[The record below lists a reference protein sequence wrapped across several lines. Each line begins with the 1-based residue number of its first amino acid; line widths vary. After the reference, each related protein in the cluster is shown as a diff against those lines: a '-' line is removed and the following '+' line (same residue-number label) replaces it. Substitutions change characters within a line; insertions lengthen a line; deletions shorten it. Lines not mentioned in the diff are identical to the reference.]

1 MIGNGTVK
9 ENKRNGANQ
18 IIDSKNALKKTE
30 RRTYNYYC
38 MEFIYLKSSNKNTE
52 CKVFLI
58 VIKWNQ

>member
-30 RRTYNYYC
+30 SRTYKYYC
-38 MEFIYLKSSNKNTE
+38 TEFIYWKSSNKNTE
-52 CKVFLI
+52 FKVFLI